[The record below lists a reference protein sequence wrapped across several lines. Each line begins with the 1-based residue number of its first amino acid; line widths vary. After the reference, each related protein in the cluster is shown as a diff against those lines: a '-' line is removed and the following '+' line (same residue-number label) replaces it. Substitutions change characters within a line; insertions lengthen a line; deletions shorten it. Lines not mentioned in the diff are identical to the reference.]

1 MENINENIN
10 GKQLR
15 ARFALGRLNINYH
28 IINHYFFHSLIIS
41 LICSLMAISLN
52 WVYKAS
58 FVDNQ

>member
-28 IINHYFFHSLIIS
+28 IINHLIINFFINYFTN
-41 LICSLMAISLN
+41 LFINGHFFKLGL
-52 WVYKAS
+52 
-58 FVDNQ
+58 

>member
-28 IINHYFFHSLIIS
+28 IINHYFF
-41 LICSLMAISLN
+41 
-52 WVYKAS
+52 S
-58 FVDNQ
+58 FINYFTNLFINGHFFKLGL